1 MFDLISVGEML
12 IDFLPGD
19 EPGVY
24 IRKAGGAPA
33 NVAIAAARNGLRAGF
48 CGRTGDDD
56 FGRFLF
62 GTLRK
67 NDVAV
72 LCSEPVKEATTTMAF
87 VTLCENGERSFIFAR
102 KPGADMFL
110 TKADVDES
118 GVRETRVLH
127 AGSCS
132 LSRPPASEA
141 TAYAMSIAAQA
152 GRLVSF
158 DVNYRDP
165 LWDGDRSAAIQA
177 VRGVLPHVDLL
188 KISDEEL
195 DFVGGETNIPALMEE
210 NDIAAVVLT
219 AGAKGACCYWDSTKL
234 FAKGIPANCV
244 DATGAGDA
252 FWGAFLS
259 HIVREGVKSTEQMT
273 HALLKEA
280 MIDGNLAGRL
290 CVQKKGAIESLPTR
304 EQIEQL
310 RKELA
315 L

>member
-12 IDFLPGD
+12 VDFLPGD

-33 NVAIAAARNGLRAGF
+33 NVAIAAARNGLRIGF

-62 GTLRK
+62 ETLRK

-72 LCSEPVKEATTTMAF
+72 LCPEPVKEAITTMAF
-87 VTLCENGERSFIFAR
+87 VTLRGDGERSFTFAR

-110 TKADVDES
+110 TKADVEAS
-118 GVRETRVLH
+118 GVRETRILH

-141 TAYAMSIAAQA
+141 TACAMSLAEQA

-165 LWDGDRSAAIQA
+165 LWDGDRSAAIHA
-177 VRGVLPHVDLL
+177 VGGVLPHVDLL

-195 DFVGGETNIPALMEE
+195 DFVGGEANIPTLMKE

-219 AGAKGACCYWDSTKL
+219 VGAKGASCYWDSTKL
-234 FAKGIPANCV
+234 FAKGIPADCV

-259 HIVREGVKSTEQMT
+259 HIVRGGVKSAEQLT
-273 HALLKEA
+273 HALLREA